1 MSLSSTVHICHSART
16 SLHIVPIYGLL
27 SQSTAPAVMLMLS
40 LPQVIDREVQP
51 CWEMF
56 DEFEMLVL
64 LMLNDNLLS

>member
-1 MSLSSTVHICHSART
+1 MFPSSTVHKCHSARK

-27 SQSTAPAVMLMLS
+27 SQSAAPAVMLMLS
-40 LPQVIDREVQP
+40 LPQLIDREVQP

-64 LMLNDNLLS
+64 LMFNDNLLS